1 MHAYNG
7 DLANNSTYLLNII
20 SSTAS
25 IFSKSFLL
33 NFQLSCCSKSYHL
46 PCNSVFQKECEVVVV
61 VVVAAQS
68 FVKENNKIE
77 VSVTQQRS
85 FNYNF
90 KLFCLTMVH
99 FHCLE
104 IFVFNTLPSLSVF
117 CGGIVQTLQTLIYTI
132 RNRKS
137 FQNYCF
143 HLIFFLSNC
152 NLFLCFSV
160 LNFSKKKKT
169 KTYL

>member
-25 IFSKSFLL
+25 IFSKSFPL

-90 KLFCLTMVH
+90 KLFCLTLVH

-117 CGGIVQTLQTLIYTI
+117 CRGIVQTLQTLIYTI
-132 RNRKS
+132 RNRKFS
-137 FQNYCF
+137 ELLFSSY
-143 HLIFFLSNC
+143 FFLSNC
-152 NLFLCFSV
+152 NLFLCSSV